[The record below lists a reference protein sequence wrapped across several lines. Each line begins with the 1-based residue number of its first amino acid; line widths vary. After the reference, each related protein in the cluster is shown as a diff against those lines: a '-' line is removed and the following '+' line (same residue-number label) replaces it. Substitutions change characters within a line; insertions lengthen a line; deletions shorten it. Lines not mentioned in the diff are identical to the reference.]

1 MAQISG
7 ISHVMAFEYNGLLY
21 VVGYRAGAQY
31 LRRSSDKGRT
41 WLPFADG
48 STERL
53 IAAPSDAQRAAFVK
67 MSTQGRP
74 LVVGIAN
81 WPHVDVYV
89 SDDDGES
96 WEADEGPV

>member
-1 MAQISG
+1 
-7 ISHVMAFEYNGLLY
+7 VMAFEYNGLLY
-21 VVGYRAGAQY
+21 VVGYRSGGQY
-31 LRRSSDKGRT
+31 LRRSVDKGKT
-41 WLPFADG
+41 WLPFTDD

-53 IAAPSDAQRAAFVK
+53 VATPADAERAALVK

-89 SDDDGES
+89 SNDDGET
-96 WEADEGPV
+96 WEQDMGPV

>member
-1 MAQISG
+1 MAEITG

-21 VVGYRAGAQY
+21 IVGYRSGAQY
-31 LRRSSDKGRT
+31 LRRSLNKGRT

-48 STERL
+48 SLERL
-53 IAAPSDAQRAAFVK
+53 VAMPADAERAAFVK

-81 WPHVDVYV
+81 WPHVDVHV
-89 SDDDGES
+89 SNDDGET
-96 WEADEGPV
+96 WEQDEGPV